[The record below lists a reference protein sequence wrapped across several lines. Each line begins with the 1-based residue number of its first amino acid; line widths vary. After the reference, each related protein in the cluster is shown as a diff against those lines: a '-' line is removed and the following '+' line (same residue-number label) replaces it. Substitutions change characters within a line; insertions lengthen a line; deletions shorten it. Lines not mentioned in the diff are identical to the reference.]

1 MTQIH
6 FQHNHLR
13 NTTSR
18 ATNCPFS
25 VLEKQSSNSIWV
37 VKHRPNSRFWVHNHE
52 PSTHPIAHP
61 IHRNL
66 SGGTSQLPTFS
77 NAGLAPKDI
86 QTLVRQSGSLATRQD
101 IYNRIANVRRD
112 ACEGQSPI
120 QALANQLDKEGFWS
134 RIQFAPDGRVTTVL
148 FAHPDSICYL
158 QVYPEALLL
167 DCTYKTNKYGMP
179 LLDMIGVDASQRS
192 FCIAFAFLSGETEE
206 DYTWALSRLKSLYEL
221 HNTKFPSVILT
232 DRCLAVMNAASALF
246 PSSAMLLCV
255 WHANKGVLA
264 RCQPAFPDAE
274 EWKTFYNF
282 WHSII
287 NSPTEEDYTKR
298 LAEMQEKYVPQHSS
312 EVGYIKETWLI
323 PFKEKLVR
331 AWVDQSAHF
340 GNTATSRVEGIHALI
355 KSYLRRSTFDLF
367 DAWKAIHLAIQNQL
381 SELHAHQ
388 VKQQIRTPLEL
399 SGALYGAIRGWVS
412 HEAMRMVEEQRK
424 LLAKTNP
431 PPSPTCTGTYTRVY
445 GLPCLHALDAL
456 QGEALLLNNF
466 HSHWHL
472 KREDNRQLLIEPR
485 QRIEPIRARSSLPRS
500 STRRES
506 SQFEVVEAQA
516 ARPRRAQSKCTK
528 CGAIG
533 HTRAS
538 RTCPLK
544 YSDILL

>member
-1 MTQIH
+1 
-6 FQHNHLR
+6 
-13 NTTSR
+13 
-18 ATNCPFS
+18 
-25 VLEKQSSNSIWV
+25 
-37 VKHRPNSRFWVHNHE
+37 
-52 PSTHPIAHP
+52 
-61 IHRNL
+61 
-66 SGGTSQLPTFS
+66 
-77 NAGLAPKDI
+77 
-86 QTLVRQSGSLATRQD
+86 
-101 IYNRIANVRRD
+101 
-112 ACEGQSPI
+112 
-120 QALANQLDKEGFWS
+120 
-134 RIQFAPDGRVTTVL
+134 
-148 FAHPDSICYL
+148 
-158 QVYPEALLL
+158 
-167 DCTYKTNKYGMP
+167 
-179 LLDMIGVDASQRS
+179 
-192 FCIAFAFLSGETEE
+192 
-206 DYTWALSRLKSLYEL
+206 
-221 HNTKFPSVILT
+221 
-232 DRCLAVMNAASALF
+232 
-246 PSSAMLLCV
+246 
-255 WHANKGVLA
+255 
-264 RCQPAFPDAE
+264 
-274 EWKTFYNF
+274 
-282 WHSII
+282 
-287 NSPTEEDYTKR
+287 
-298 LAEMQEKYVPQHSS
+298 MQEKYVPQHSS
-312 EVGYIKETWLI
+312 EIGYIKETWLI

-399 SGALYGAIRGWVS
+399 SGALYGAIRGWVL

-424 LLAKTNP
+424 LLAKTKP

-485 QRIEPIRARSSLPRS
+485 QRIEPIRARSLLPRS

-544 YSDILL
+544 YSDIL